1 MENINDGKNDCGR
14 IETIT
19 VDGIASMN
27 MINMAHKDILLFVGP
42 NGTGKTL
49 VLVLVWVITMLA
61 MIYIRVGVAFKCHD
75 ILQWMLDKCFVDQD
89 WTGKT
94 GISFTN
100 IDIGFE
106 LKDGKVIDVTAN
118 KKAQIVDIPMPIF
131 MSKNTRTYE
140 QIIAYYKTRK
150 LLGIHGEVSITSMED
165 IEKLSGMF
173 KLYDIFFMERL
184 LTRFKAGLV
193 VRPDISDKLHEM
205 FSGVDRKFGKIV
217 KMTYDDTKTDIL
229 YEDSNGNIK
238 SVNSLSAGEQSM
250 LNMMTAQG

>member
-1 MENINDGKNDCGR
+1 MENINEGKTDCGR
-14 IETIT
+14 IDSMTI
-19 VDGIASMN
+19 DGIASMN
-27 MINMAHKDILLFVGP
+27 IIDMTHKQIMVFIGA

-61 MIYIRVGVAFKCHD
+61 MIYSRVGVAFKCID

-94 GISFTN
+94 GIKFTN
-100 IDIGFE
+100 LDIGFE

-118 KKAQIVDIPMPIF
+118 KKGELIDIPMPIF

-140 QIIAYYKTRK
+140 QIISYFKTRK

-184 LTRFKAGLV
+184 LTRLKLGIIIRA
-193 VRPDISDKLHEM
+193 DISDKLHEM
-205 FSGVDRKFGKIV
+205 FLGANSKCGKVV
-217 KMTYDDTKTDIL
+217 KMTYDDHKTDIL
-229 YEDSNGNIK
+229 YEDSDGNIK
-238 SVNSLSAGEQSM
+238 SVNTLSAGEQSM